1 MGLGI
6 KTRSKSGP
14 IHMPGDSQEERV
26 LPAPA
31 DLGSVIQTS
40 EVSEGTRSAGNTAR
54 TPLKSKLKLSQVIL
68 TSSRWST
75 ADTESHDLEEEEALI
90 QNRVGKEYVCHW
102 DIS

>member
-31 DLGSVIQTS
+31 DLGSVI
-40 EVSEGTRSAGNTAR
+40 
-54 TPLKSKLKLSQVIL
+54 
-68 TSSRWST
+68 
-75 ADTESHDLEEEEALI
+75 
-90 QNRVGKEYVCHW
+90 
-102 DIS
+102 